1 MVSTTYIYIITIS
14 NSDGHGIYGH
24 FCSDYIANNFPSYLN
39 ETYIQHQHK
48 SPKQQIPPQ
57 TLNTLITKSFVSFN
71 TDLIS
76 QKDIDSS
83 LSGSTCV
90 ALVIFQHKLIC
101 ANLGD
106 SRAVLSRF
114 ENGSYSTLVLSR
126 DHKPTEHDEC
136 ERIKLSGGK
145 VSPYYEEETQQYI
158 GPNRIWFKDS
168 GIPGLAM
175 TRSFGDEVAHKVG
188 VISEPELKEVV
199 YNGNEKFIIIA
210 SDGIWEFID
219 CEESVH
225 IVKEYYEND
234 RDAKG
239 AVRALVGE
247 AFRRWRREEDIVD
260 DITALVVFF
269 E

>member
-1 MVSTTYIYIITIS
+1 M
-14 NSDGHGIYGH
+14 NS
-24 FCSDYIANNFPSYLN
+24 
-39 ETYIQHQHK
+39 
-48 SPKQQIPPQ
+48 
-57 TLNTLITKSFVSFN
+57 LITKSFISFN
-71 TDLIS
+71 NELIF
-76 QKDIDSS
+76 QKDIDCS
-83 LSGSTCV
+83 LSGSTCI
-90 ALVIFQHKLIC
+90 ALIIFQDKLIC
-101 ANLGD
+101 TNVGD

-126 DHKPTEHDEC
+126 DHKPTEQDEC
-136 ERIKLSGGK
+136 ERVKKHGGK
-145 VSPYYEEETQQYI
+145 ICPYYEEETQQYI
-158 GPNRIWFKDS
+158 GPNRIWVKDS

-188 VISEPELKEVV
+188 VISEPELKEVA
-199 YNGNEKFIIIA
+199 YNGNEKFMIIA
-210 SDGIWEFID
+210 SDGVWEFID
-219 CEESVH
+219 CEESVNV
-225 IVKEYYEND
+225 VKEYYENN